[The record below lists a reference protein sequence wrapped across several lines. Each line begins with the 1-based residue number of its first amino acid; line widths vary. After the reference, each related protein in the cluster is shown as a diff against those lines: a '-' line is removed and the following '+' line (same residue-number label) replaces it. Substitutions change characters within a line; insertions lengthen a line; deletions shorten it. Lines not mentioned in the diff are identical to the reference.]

1 MHAMS
6 RFLSFGK
13 IKIIKIG
20 VCVKSCI
27 HSQNVFDLL
36 SNTLQ
41 IYTFFYNL
49 QNFTTKY
56 LDYLVNQD

>member
-6 RFLSFGK
+6 RFLSFCK

-27 HSQNVFDLL
+27 HSQNVFAFKYAA
-36 SNTLQ
+36 NIHVFLQ
-41 IYTFFYNL
+41 S
-49 QNFTTKY
+49 TKFHHEIFR
-56 LDYLVNQD
+56 LFS